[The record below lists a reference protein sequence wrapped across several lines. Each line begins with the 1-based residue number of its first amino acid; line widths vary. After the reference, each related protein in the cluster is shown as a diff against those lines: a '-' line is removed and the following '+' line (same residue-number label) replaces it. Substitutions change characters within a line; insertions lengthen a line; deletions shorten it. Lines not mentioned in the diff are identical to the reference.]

1 MSFMTCS
8 LAIFIDENGGEEY
21 TTISGLKIY
30 GTPLDT
36 VNVAAIHEQK
46 HEQQHERHHGQQHKM
61 QRQASCSPLP
71 ESVHIMVAS

>member
-46 HEQQHERHHGQQHKM
+46 HEH
-61 QRQASCSPLP
+61 
-71 ESVHIMVAS
+71 